1 MANSTHH
8 TGRLASA
15 PQLRTVNDLQICDMR
30 LAVQRRR
37 GRGGEDRG
45 AFFIDLVAFNGLAK
59 VCHQY
64 LSKGSRILVDGQLDV
79 QEWTGQDDVKRWT
92 PKLIADQVE
101 FLDPAPSRD
110 GGSEPR
116 GEAGDDEVAAKR
128 QDRQQAQAAA

>member
-8 TGRLASA
+8 TGRLASE
-15 PQLRTVNDLQICDMR
+15 PQLRTVNELTICDMR

-64 LSKGSRILVDGQLDV
+64 LAKGSRILVDGQLDV
-79 QEWTGQDDVKRWT
+79 QEWTGQDGVKRWT

-101 FLDPAPSRD
+101 FLDPAPSKGGGQATEQD
-110 GGSEPR
+110 GS
-116 GEAGDDEVAAKR
+116 DEVAAKR
-128 QDRQQAQAAA
+128 QEREQTATAA

>member
-79 QEWTGQDDVKRWT
+79 QEWTGKDDVKRWT

-110 GGSEPR
+110 GDAAP
-116 GEAGDDEVAAKR
+116 AADDEVAAKR
-128 QDRQQAQAAA
+128 EERDQAQAA

>member
-8 TGRLASA
+8 TGRLTAD
-15 PQLRTVNDLQICDMR
+15 PQLRSVGELQICDMR

-59 VCHQY
+59 VCEQY
-64 LSKGSRILVDGQLDV
+64 LAKGSRILVDGQLDV
-79 QEWTGQDDVKRWT
+79 QEWTGQDGNKRWT

-101 FLDPAPSRD
+101 FLDPAPARD
-110 GGSEPR
+110 SSTEAEPEPQPA
-116 GEAGDDEVAAKR
+116 EATA
-128 QDRQQAQAAA
+128 

>member
-8 TGRLASA
+8 TGRLASE
-15 PQLRTVNDLQICDMR
+15 PQLRSVGELQICDMR

-64 LSKGSRILVDGQLDV
+64 LAKGSRILVEGQLDV
-79 QEWTGQDDVKRWT
+79 QEWTGQDGVKRWT

-101 FLDPAPSRD
+101 FLDPAPSKD
-110 GGSEPR
+110 GGDEPQ
-116 GEAGDDEVAAKR
+116 AQSDEVAAKR
-128 QDRQQAQAAA
+128 QEREQTPAAA

>member
-8 TGRLASA
+8 TGRLASE
-15 PQLRTVNDLQICDMR
+15 PQLRSVGELQICDMR

-79 QEWTGQDDVKRWT
+79 QEWTGKDDVKRWT

-110 GGSEPR
+110 GGGSDEPAS
-116 GEAGDDEVAAKR
+116 GDEVAAR
-128 QDRQQAQAAA
+128 RSEREQQAAA

>member
-8 TGRLASA
+8 TGRLASE
-15 PQLRTVNDLQICDMR
+15 PQLRSVGELQICDMR

-64 LSKGSRILVDGQLDV
+64 LSKGSRVLVDGQLDV
-79 QEWTGQDDVKRWT
+79 QEWTGQDGVKRWT

-110 GGSEPR
+110 GGQPSQP
-116 GEAGDDEVAAKR
+116 ASDDEVAAKR
-128 QDRQQAQAAA
+128 QEREQTQAAA

>member
-8 TGRLASA
+8 TGRLASE
-15 PQLRTVNDLQICDMR
+15 PQLRSVGELQICDMR

-64 LSKGSRILVDGQLDV
+64 LAKGSRILVDGQLDV
-79 QEWTGQDDVKRWT
+79 QEWTGQDGNKRWT

-101 FLDPAPSRD
+101 FLDPAPARD
-110 GGSEPR
+110 SSPQAEPQPA
-116 GEAGDDEVAAKR
+116 EATA
-128 QDRQQAQAAA
+128 

>member
-8 TGRLASA
+8 TGRLASE
-15 PQLRTVNDLQICDMR
+15 PQLRTVGDLTICDMR

-64 LSKGSRILVDGQLDV
+64 LSKGSRILVDAQLDV
-79 QEWTGQDDVKRWT
+79 QEWTGQDGVKRWT

-101 FLDPAPSRD
+101 FLDPAPSRN
-110 GGSEPR
+110 GGEPQ
-116 GEAGDDEVAAKR
+116 DQSTDEVAAKR
-128 QDRQQAQAAA
+128 EQREQAPAAA

>member
-8 TGRLASA
+8 TGRLASE
-15 PQLRTVNDLQICDMR
+15 PQLRTVGDLTICDMR

-64 LSKGSRILVDGQLDV
+64 LAKGSRILVDAQLDV
-79 QEWTGQDDVKRWT
+79 QEWTGQDGVRRWT

-101 FLDPAPSRD
+101 FLDPAPSRN
-110 GGSEPR
+110 GGEPQ
-116 GEAGDDEVAAKR
+116 EQSTDEVAAKR
-128 QDRQQAQAAA
+128 EQREQAEAAA

>member
-8 TGRLASA
+8 TGRLTAD
-15 PQLRTVNDLQICDMR
+15 PQLRSVGELQICDMR

-59 VCHQY
+59 VCEQY
-64 LSKGSRILVDGQLDV
+64 LAKGSRILVDGQLDV
-79 QEWTGQDDVKRWT
+79 QEWTGQDGNKRWT

-101 FLDPAPSRD
+101 FLDPAPARD
-110 GGSEPR
+110 SSTEAEPEPER
-116 GEAGDDEVAAKR
+116 DEATA
-128 QDRQQAQAAA
+128 

>member
-15 PQLRTVNDLQICDMR
+15 PQLRSVGELQICDMR

-79 QEWTGQDDVKRWT
+79 QEWTGKDDVKRWT
-92 PKLIADQVE
+92 PKLIADHVE

-110 GGSEPR
+110 GGQPDEQPD
-116 GEAGDDEVAAKR
+116 GDEVAAKR
-128 QDRQQAQAAA
+128 SEREQTEAAA

>member
-8 TGRLASA
+8 TGRLASE
-15 PQLRTVNDLQICDMR
+15 PQLRSVGELQICDMR

-64 LSKGSRILVDGQLDV
+64 LAKGSRILVDGQLDV
-79 QEWTGQDDVKRWT
+79 QEWTGQDGVKRWT
-92 PKLIADQVE
+92 PNFIADQVE
-101 FLDPAPSRD
+101 FLDPAPSKN
-110 GGSEPR
+110 GGEPQ
-116 GEAGDDEVAAKR
+116 AQSDDEVGAKR
-128 QDRQQAQAAA
+128 QEREQAAA